1 MRDREDAEHRYAN
14 PGRPAMEAIQA
25 AETAMKGVLGVAAF
39 RLDGDDGAV
48 SYRADRSFQAAST
61 IKVYILLAL
70 LEAVDEGRIELDQE
84 LVLRPDDQVTGSG
97 ILKSMTPGRGFTL
110 RDVALLM
117 IIVSDNTATN
127 MLIERLGLETIN
139 ASIAAHGWKATRLAG
154 LLQRSGG
161 PAGNKTS
168 SSATSPHDL
177 ADHFRRLWRGE
188 LLSHAATAVARD
200 IYLKQEYTAT
210 LGRYL
215 PYDADDLEEGVSSLS
230 IASKSGSVR
239 GVRNDAGVIHNDH
252 GAYAL
257 AVMTADCPDLRFHAD
272 NLGNLAI
279 SEVSKVLFRH
289 FGGTTPA

>member
-1 MRDREDAEHRYAN
+1 MNEAETVGSAVTDVRKRTTDAIR
-14 PGRPAMEAIQA
+14 A
-25 AETAMKGVLGVAAF
+25 AEAAMQGRLGVAAF

-48 SYRADRSFQAAST
+48 SYRADESFQAAST

-70 LEAVDEGRIELDQE
+70 LEAVDEGRIDLGEE
-84 LVLRPDDQVTGSG
+84 LVLRSDDQVTGSG
-97 ILKSMTPGRGFTL
+97 ILKSMTPDRAFTL

-127 MLIERLGLETIN
+127 MLIERLGIETIN
-139 ASIAAHGWKATRLAG
+139 DSIAAHGWRATRLAG

-168 SSATSPHDL
+168 SSTTSPHDL
-177 ADHFRRLWRGE
+177 ADHFKRLWRCE
-188 LLSHAATAVARD
+188 LLSHASTQTARG

-215 PYDADDLEEGVSSLS
+215 PYDADDLEEGVSTLA

-239 GVRNDAGVIHNDH
+239 GVRNDAGIVLGDH
-252 GAYAL
+252 GAYAI
-257 AVMTADCPDLRFHAD
+257 AVMSADCPDQRFHVD

-279 SEVSKVLFRH
+279 SQVSRVLFRH
-289 FGGTTPA
+289 FGGTTPS